1 MRICQLAESNCYRL
15 LEIYGILESI
25 NSLKDADSVHYETL
39 ASDYERLVKVICED
53 HVAAAKANIRDEH
66 LCSKLVGEIEGECK
80 EILDYRM
87 AAERWH
93 LEIDSRSK
101 DRLVSFGEKLSCRFV
116 ATLLRDRVGYLGFLS
131 ACALLTI
138 LCRVLTPNSSTY
150 RMRFILK
157 HQKG

>member
-1 MRICQLAESNCYRL
+1 VGLSGGLCTCQLAESNCYRL

-25 NSLKDADSVHYETL
+25 NSLKDTESVHYETL

-53 HVAAAKANIRDEH
+53 HVAAAKSNILDEH
-66 LCSKLVGEIEGECK
+66 LRLKLVGEIEGECK

-93 LEIDSRSK
+93 LEIDSRAK

-116 ATLLRDRVGYLGFLS
+116 ATLLRDRVSYLRFLS
-131 ACALLTI
+131 AWLYLQCCAG
-138 LCRVLTPNSSTY
+138 S
-150 RMRFILK
+150 
-157 HQKG
+157 